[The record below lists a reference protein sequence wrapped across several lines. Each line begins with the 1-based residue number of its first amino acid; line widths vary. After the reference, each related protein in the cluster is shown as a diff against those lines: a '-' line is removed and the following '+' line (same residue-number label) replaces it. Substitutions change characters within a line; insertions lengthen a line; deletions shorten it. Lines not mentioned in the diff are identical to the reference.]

1 MDLSNR
7 VLVRN
12 EWVNL
17 KESMDQRVK
26 NQKHIEVK
34 VDKLIIKPKK

>member
-1 MDLSNR
+1 
-7 VLVRN
+7 LVRN